1 MDLTLN
7 TVQAYFE
14 FLLLQGEGE
23 LAKRKGGSMVEV
35 RKGMIRAFTL
45 TSVWVWAATH
55 LGLQNTEVLSH
66 VKIVLF

>member
-23 LAKRKGGSMVEV
+23 LAKRKGGSMAEV

-45 TSVWVWAATH
+45 TSV
-55 LGLQNTEVLSH
+55 
-66 VKIVLF
+66 